1 MRINYSCTK
10 RLSKYISCNFP
21 CFFFY
26 RNLKFYWLYL
36 IIEMVDILPFFFKQ
50 SLFMEKYSKVRFKNS
65 KRSVVDL
72 NIILQFILQNS
83 SYLKRYMHEMIG
95 MHWTN
100 IEQIHFNQSF
110 SICAALFHQ
119 VSWIKGIWDFFTLL
133 NIQWWIFLTGTTH
146 FENPVIIFM

>member
-21 CFFFY
+21 CFFY

-83 SYLKRYMHEMIG
+83 SYLKRYMHEMIR

-100 IEQIHFNQSF
+100 IEQIHLNQSF